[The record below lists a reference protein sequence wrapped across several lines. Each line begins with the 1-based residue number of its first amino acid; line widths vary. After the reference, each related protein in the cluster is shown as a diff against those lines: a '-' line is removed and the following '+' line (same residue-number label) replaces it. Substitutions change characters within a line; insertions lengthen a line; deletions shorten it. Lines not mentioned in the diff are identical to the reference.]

1 MFFTKYKGNF
11 SLHEDIY
18 EAPIHFMSF
27 LTFVIPFLS
36 DYSNPGGWEISLCSG
51 FV

>member
-1 MFFTKYKGNF
+1 MFFTKYKGHF
-11 SLHEDIY
+11 SLPEEIY

-36 DYSNPGGWEISLCSG
+36 DYSNPGGWEVALCSG
-51 FV
+51 FI